1 MFHALYSFLAKQCQ
15 GITMLRKILVSSAC
29 TSYWNNGEFSSF
41 AFFLALFL
49 TKIPV
54 RKDVDERFQTKFTTI
69 VSQA

>member
-1 MFHALYSFLAKQCQ
+1 
-15 GITMLRKILVSSAC
+15 MLRKILVSSAC

-69 VSQA
+69 ATQA